1 MTIANSDSVNQS
13 LWTVA
18 LIKDDDTYVLNPA
31 VGTYSGIVAIQVNGV
46 AYNTS
51 GSIPTY
57 YMVVGA
63 DDQEYMDG
71 MQSQSTNRYHL
82 ELT

>member
-18 LIKDDDTYVLNPA
+18 LIKDDDTYILNPA
-31 VGTYSGIVAIQVNGV
+31 VGTYSDIVAIQVNGV

-51 GSIPTY
+51 GSIPAY
-57 YMVVGA
+57 YKVVGA
-63 DDQEYMDG
+63 DSQEYMDG
-71 MQSQSTNRYHL
+71 MQSQ
-82 ELT
+82 